1 MSGQC
6 TLLNQYQEHG
16 RLAVWAARRRDAGLA
31 VTRAGVPA
39 LSFEVSFIYLPIYLS
54 HARSA
59 TYAQNFSSSPSETD

>member
-1 MSGQC
+1 MYF

-54 HARSA
+54 IDARSA